1 MRRCAGCLE
10 QDGDVAPRDVV
21 LDHLEEPHTG
31 GAVNGQ
37 IAVDVRVLGGGVEVR
52 HALDAGVSKRPVARE
67 RIVAGRLPAGHGGAV
82 DARQLLEV
90 VGYLR
95 HSLGEDSQHVVR
107 SAARASLLEVG
118 ECLVRIV
125 GHADVAPG
133 AHGDAPGIGH
143 LFDEQDTASGIMRLD
158 RRNRPGIA
166 VADDHHVVGVVPGFG
181 ERAPATRLFHV
192 GSWRLL
198 AVAGVCRRL
207 RRCFGAS

>member
-1 MRRCAGCLE
+1 M
-10 QDGDVAPRDVV
+10 P
-21 LDHLEEPHTG
+21 
-31 GAVNGQ
+31 
-37 IAVDVRVLGGGVEVR
+37 
-52 HALDAGVSKRPVARE
+52 
-67 RIVAGRLPAGHGGAV
+67 GRLPAGHGGAV

-118 ECLVRIV
+118 ECLARIV
-125 GHADVAPG
+125 GHADVAAR

-143 LFDEQDTASGIMRLD
+143 LLDEQDTASGIVRLD

-166 VADDHHVVGVVPGFG
+166 VTDDHHVVGVVPGFG

-192 GSWRLL
+192 GSWRSL

-207 RRCFGAS
+207 RTVPRCVVIHPEKLSFAECRDIHQIHNLYEIHIKLL